1 MYKNFVR
8 IMLFACLIILT
19 AANIFYYMQ
28 HKGFFADRQSPAQNS
43 AAAGIKIKPAEKQP
57 AAALSEQ
64 IHGQVIYDARSALT
78 PQAVLDVKLTAD
90 DPAGQQSAVIIAETR
105 QQLLGR
111 SPLDWKLPVALS
123 ALDAQKS
130 YSLQAKISGGDTLLF
145 VNTAPLPVDRNRAA
159 YIMRLEKLDNG
170 SGDNA
175 DTGSFIGQN
184 WLAEILLGK
193 AVEASSEISLYIDT
207 TARTDPAENVK
218 RYPVSGSG
226 GCNRYMGSAV
236 IDETNKMLRFSPL
249 TATFIACAPD
259 IARQEA
265 DFIAA
270 MDKVRGYKFDQTG
283 AFYLLDEAQR
293 PLARFTLH

>member
-28 HKGFFADRQSPAQNS
+28 YKGFFAGKRDLAQNS
-43 AAAGIKIKPAEKQP
+43 AAAEIKIKPAEKQT

-64 IHGQVIYDARSALT
+64 IHGQVIYDARSALP
-78 PQAVLDVKLTAD
+78 PQAVLDVKLTATD
-90 DPAGQQSAVIIAETR
+90 SAGQQSTAIIAETR

-111 SPLDWKLPVALS
+111 SPLDWNLPIALS
-123 ALDAQKS
+123 ALAAQKS

-145 VNTAPLPVDRNRAA
+145 VNTAPMPVDRNRAA
-159 YIMRLEKLDNG
+159 YIMRLEKLDSA
-170 SGDNA
+170 SGDKA

-193 AVEASSEISLYIDT
+193 AIKANSEISLYIDA
-207 TARTDPAENVK
+207 TARADPAENVK

-226 GCNRYMGSAV
+226 GCNRYMGSAA

-249 TATFIACAPD
+249 AATFIACAPD

-270 MDKVRGYKFDQTG
+270 MDKVRGYKFDETG
-283 AFYLLDEAQR
+283 ALYLLDEEQR
-293 PLARFTLH
+293 PLARFIPH